1 MLVMLMEAVPTSLRG
16 ELTRW
21 LSPLSATMFAG
32 RVSPTVRDLL
42 WQKCCEN
49 ARTGRV
55 IQAWSAPQTER
66 GFEFRVHGVNDIA
79 IVDLEGLPFLCT
91 RDAAWA
97 EARDRFQLLREGDP

>member
-21 LSPLSATMFAG
+21 LSPLSSTVFAG

-42 WQKCCEN
+42 WEKCCEN
-49 ARTGRV
+49 ARAGRV
-55 IQAWSAPQTER
+55 IQAWSAPQAER
-66 GFEFRVHGVNDIA
+66 GFEFRLHGVDDVS
-79 IVDLEGLPFLCT
+79 IVDLEGLQFLST

-97 EARDRFQLLREGDP
+97 EARDRFRLG